1 MYKKTKAALYLVMA
15 QQIKME
21 RMKNLFRS
29 VALVAVVFLG
39 AQQVS
44 AQQKIGHVNADEI
57 FQMTAEFKTAN
68 EQLRT
73 LNDTKTKE
81 LQGMYEEFQK
91 KQNDANEKLRNR
103 SEANKATVDA
113 ELQTLGQDLQSME
126 QRIQEVQR
134 VAQEDLGKKQQEL
147 LTPIQT
153 KVMNAINAVA
163 KEKGYAYVLD
173 TSNGNVLYF
182 QGGEDIS
189 ADVKTRLGIA
199 ANATPATPA
208 VPPAR

>member
-1 MYKKTKAALYLVMA
+1 M
-15 QQIKME
+15 IKME

-29 VALVAVVFLG
+29 VALVAVVFLSS
-39 AQQVS
+39 QYVN
-44 AQQKIGHVNADEI
+44 AQQKIGHINADDV
-57 FQMTAEFKTAN
+57 FQMTPEFKTAN
-68 EQLRT
+68 DQLKT

-81 LQGMYEEFQK
+81 LQGMYEEYQK

-103 SEANKATVDA
+103 SEANKTAVDA
-113 ELQTLGQDLQSME
+113 ELQTLGQELQNIE

-134 VAQEDLGKKQQEL
+134 VAQEELGKKQQEL
-147 LTPIQT
+147 LAPIQT

-173 TSNGNVLYF
+173 TSNGSVIYF

-189 ADVKTRLGIA
+189 AEVKSKLGIP
-199 ANATPATPA
+199 ANAVPATPA
-208 VPPAR
+208 VPATK

>member
-1 MYKKTKAALYLVMA
+1 
-15 QQIKME
+15 
-21 RMKNLFRS
+21 MKNLFRS
-29 VALVAVVFLG
+29 VALVAVIFLG
-39 AQQVS
+39 TQYVS
-44 AQQKIGHVNADEI
+44 AQQKIGHINADEI

-73 LNDTKTKE
+73 LNDAKTKE
-81 LQGMYEEFQK
+81 LQGMYEVFQQ
-91 KQNDANEKLRNR
+91 KQTEANEKLRNR
-103 SEANKATVDA
+103 SEANKSTVDA
-113 ELQTLGQDLQSME
+113 ELQTAGQELQTME

-134 VAQEDLGKKQQEL
+134 VAQEDLQKKQQEL

-163 KEKGYAYVLD
+163 KDKGFAYVLD
-173 TSNGNVLYF
+173 TSNGNVIYF

-189 ADVKTRLGIA
+189 ADVKTKLGIA

-208 VPPAR
+208 VAPATR

>member
-1 MYKKTKAALYLVMA
+1 MVDKREPSKM
-15 QQIKME
+15 IKMR

-39 AQQVS
+39 IQHVS
-44 AQQKIGHVNADEI
+44 AQQKIGHINADEI
-57 FQMTAEFKTAN
+57 FQLTPEFKTAN
-68 EQLRT
+68 DQLRT

-81 LQGMYEEFQK
+81 LQGMWEEFQK
-91 KQNDANEKLRNR
+91 KQTEANEKYRNR
-103 SEANKATVDA
+103 SEANKETVDA
-113 ELQTLGQDLQSME
+113 ELQSLGQELQSME

-147 LTPIQT
+147 LAPIQT

-173 TSNGNVLYF
+173 TSSGNVIYF
-182 QGGEDIS
+182 QGGEDI
-189 ADVKTRLGIA
+189 AMDVRTKLGISPDA
-199 ANATPATPA
+199 KPVTPA
-208 VPPAR
+208 VPTEPQQ

>member
-1 MYKKTKAALYLVMA
+1 
-15 QQIKME
+15 
-21 RMKNLFRS
+21 MKNLFRS

-39 AQQVS
+39 AQQVN

-91 KQNDANEKLRNR
+91 KQTDANEKLRNR

-182 QGGEDIS
+182 QGGEDIA
-189 ADVKTRLGIA
+189 ADVKTKLGIA

>member
-1 MYKKTKAALYLVMA
+1 MQK
-15 QQIKME
+15 IKME

-29 VALVAVVFLG
+29 VALVAVIFLG
-39 AQQVS
+39 TQYVS
-44 AQQKIGHVNADEI
+44 AQQKIGHINADEI

-73 LNDTKTKE
+73 LNDAKTKE
-81 LQGMYEEFQK
+81 LQGMYEVFQQ
-91 KQNDANEKLRNR
+91 KQTEANEKLRNR
-103 SEANKATVDA
+103 SEANKSTVDA
-113 ELQTLGQDLQSME
+113 ELQTAGQELQTME

-134 VAQEDLGKKQQEL
+134 VAQEDLQKKQQEL

-163 KEKGYAYVLD
+163 KDKGFAYVLD
-173 TSNGNVLYF
+173 TSNGNVIYF

-189 ADVKTRLGIA
+189 ADVKTKLGIA

-208 VPPAR
+208 VAPATR